1 MTRGRSSRGC
11 DTCAKDGRELQVTT
25 RRRGQRFEVTFRDR
39 GAGIPEEDL
48 THIFRPFFTTKHCW
62 AGHLSSSPLTFA
74 RMVMGVPLLT
84 VSTWEKRPLC
94 QVFAQREPANATR
107 SSVTTKA

>member
-1 MTRGRSSRGC
+1 MTRGRWSWGC
-11 DTCAKDGRELQVTT
+11 DTRAKDGRELQVTT
-25 RRRGQRFEVTFRDR
+25 RQRDQRFEVTFRHS

-48 THIFRPFFTTKHCW
+48 THISRPFFTTKDCW

-74 RMVMGVPLLT
+74 RMVTGIPLLT

-94 QVFAQREPANATR
+94 QVFAQREPANPTR